1 MGNCIKLFLPC
12 VAQRGSR
19 CGFCRWRRRVRAR
32 THHSTI
38 APGNTTNAQVYIQ
51 VIYML
56 YVMLYVA
63 VVVVAIIVVVIYCS
77 VGQAAQSLVARGSGR
92 MLCRAHLQFTV
103 QINWLRTGTR
113 QQQQQ
118 WVTSAG

>member
-1 MGNCIKLFLPC
+1 MVFVDGD
-12 VAQRGSR
+12 AGSEH
-19 CGFCRWRRRVRAR
+19 VR
-32 THHSTI
+32 TI
-38 APGNTTNAQVYIQ
+38 APSHQATQLMPKYIYKLY
-51 VIYML
+51 IHML

-92 MLCRAHLQFTV
+92 LLCRAHLQFTV

-118 WVTSAG
+118 WVTSDG